1 MYKAWLELTELP
13 KDLDLDPRHPIQV
26 VARRTGLSADV
37 IRVWERRYGA
47 VTPQRSATSRRL
59 YSDADIAR
67 LQLLQQATRS
77 GRRISDV
84 AGLTEAELRNL
95 IAADEKVVERVP
107 ARAATAST
115 DLTALGYIEACK
127 DAIREADPVAL
138 ERALSRASVEY
149 SVPDLFER
157 IIIPLMQDVGH
168 AWQEGSLR
176 VSQEHMATAVVRSFL
191 GNLVASSNMVA
202 SGPVLIVTTPRGQ
215 NHELG
220 ALMAAVVAASD
231 GWNVVYLSPNM
242 PANEIAAMV
251 LKRQARVVVLGISYP
266 ADDPQLADEL
276 RALRNHL
283 PTEVAIIVGGAAC
296 EGYTAALEEIDA
308 DTVSSFEN
316 FRTLLRRLRNT

>member
-1 MYKAWLELTELP
+1 MAEPSQNLEFE
-13 KDLDLDPRHPIQV
+13 PRHPIQV
-26 VARRTGLSADV
+26 VARRTGLSTDV
-37 IRVWERRYGA
+37 LRVWERRYGA
-47 VTPQRSATSRRL
+47 VTPERSASSRRL

-67 LQLLQQATRS
+67 LQLLQQATSS

-84 AGLTEAELRNL
+84 AGLAEDELRSL
-95 IAADEKVVERVP
+95 IAADAKVVARVP
-107 ARAATAST
+107 ARAATSDT

-127 DAIREADPVAL
+127 DAIREAEPVAL

-149 SVPDLFER
+149 SVPDLLER
-157 IIIPLMQDVGH
+157 VIIPLMHHIGQS
-168 AWQEGSLR
+168 WQEGELR

-191 GNLVASSNMVA
+191 GNLVAGSNMAA
-202 SGPVLIVTTPRGQ
+202 SGPLLVVTTPRGQ

-231 GWNVVYLSPNM
+231 GWQVMYLSPNM

-276 RALRNHL
+276 SALRSHL
-283 PTEVAIIVGGAAC
+283 PEDVAIIVGGAAC
-296 EGYTAALEEIDA
+296 EGYSSALDDIEAE
-308 DTVSSFEN
+308 TVTRFSD
-316 FRTLLRRLRNT
+316 FRTLLRRIRST

>member
-1 MYKAWLELTELP
+1 MAEPSQNLEFE
-13 KDLDLDPRHPIQV
+13 PRHPIQV
-26 VARRTGLSADV
+26 VARRTGLSTDV

-67 LQLLQQATRS
+67 LQLLQQATQS

-84 AGLTEAELRNL
+84 AGLAEDELRSL
-95 IAADEKVVERVP
+95 IAADEKVVARVP
-107 ARAATAST
+107 ARTATPDA
-115 DLTALGYIEACK
+115 DLTALGYIEVCK
-127 DAIREADPVAL
+127 DAIREAEPVAL

-149 SVPDLFER
+149 SVPDLLER
-157 IIIPLMQDVGH
+157 VIIPLMKDIGH
-168 AWQEGSLR
+168 AWQEGEIR

-191 GNLVASSNMVA
+191 GNLVAGSNMAA
-202 SGPVLIVTTPRGQ
+202 SGPLLVVTTPRGQ

-231 GWNVVYLSPNM
+231 GWQVMYLSPNM

-266 ADDPQLADEL
+266 ADDPGLADEL
-276 RALRNHL
+276 HALRRHL
-283 PTEVAIIVGGAAC
+283 PEDVSIVVGGAAC
-296 EGYTAALEEIDA
+296 EGYSAALDDIEAE
-308 DTVSSFEN
+308 TVTSFSD
-316 FRTLLRRLRNT
+316 FRTLLRRIRST

>member
-1 MYKAWLELTELP
+1 MAEPSQNLEFE
-13 KDLDLDPRHPIQV
+13 PRHPIQV
-26 VARRTGLSADV
+26 VARRTGLSTDV

-47 VTPQRSATSRRL
+47 VTPERSASSRRL

-67 LQLLQQATRS
+67 LKLLQQATQS

-84 AGLTEAELRNL
+84 ATLGDEELRNL
-95 IAADEKVVERVP
+95 IAADEKVVARVP
-107 ARAATAST
+107 ARGATADT

-127 DAIREADPVAL
+127 AAILDAEPVAL
-138 ERALSRASVEY
+138 EQALSRASVEY

-157 IIIPLMQDVGH
+157 VIIPLMKHVGH

-191 GNLVASSNMVA
+191 GNLVAGSNMAA
-202 SGPVLIVTTPRGQ
+202 SGPLLIVTTPRGQ

-231 GWNVVYLSPNM
+231 GWKVMYLSPNM

-276 RALRNHL
+276 RSLRRHL
-283 PTEVAIIVGGAAC
+283 PEDVSIVVGGAAC
-296 EGYTAALEEIDA
+296 DGYSAALDDIEAE
-308 DTVSSFEN
+308 TVTSFSD
-316 FRTLLRRLRNT
+316 FRTLLRRIRST

>member
-1 MYKAWLELTELP
+1 MADASQNLELE
-13 KDLDLDPRHPIQV
+13 PRHPIQV
-26 VARRTGLSADV
+26 VARRTGLSTDV

-47 VTPQRSATSRRL
+47 VTPERSATSRRL

-67 LQLLQQATRS
+67 LQLLQQATQS

-84 AGLTEAELRNL
+84 ATLADDELRQL
-95 IAADEKVVERVP
+95 ITADEKVVERVS
-107 ARAATAST
+107 ARAASPGA

-127 DAIREADPVAL
+127 DAIREAEPVAL

-157 IIIPLMQDVGH
+157 VIIPLMHHIGQS
-168 AWQEGSLR
+168 WQEGELR

-191 GNLVASSNMVA
+191 GNLVAGSNMAA

-215 NHELG
+215 SHELG

-266 ADDPQLADEL
+266 ADDPQLAEEL
-276 RALRNHL
+276 HALRSHL
-283 PTEVAIIVGGAAC
+283 PEDVAIIVGGAAC
-296 EGYTAALEEIDA
+296 EGYSTALDDIDA
-308 DTVSSFEN
+308 ETVTSFSD
-316 FRTLLRRLRNT
+316 FRTLLRRIRST